1 MATVPGYRDVL
12 TAYGATDEHTPILGE
27 RESQDTELRPMRS
40 AA

>member
-27 RESQDTELRPMRS
+27 RGSDESTDES